1 MRTRFQTITT
11 GTTDVGDFA
20 DDVRRIFTEIAQ
32 SSGELPGGECSPP
45 VDVRETDDNL
55 EVVLDLPGVGLEAL
69 RVVARGQTL
78 LIAGEK
84 RPRRGRGDF
93 SFHLV
98 ERDFGRF
105 ARVVQLPVAC
115 ETAKASAL
123 LTNGELRITLPRV
136 KERRGRAIDISVTQA
151 P

>member
-11 GTTDVGDFA
+11 GTTDIADFA
-20 DDVRRIFTEIAQ
+20 DDVRRIFRELEQ
-32 SSGELPGGECSPP
+32 PGELPAGECSPP
-45 VDVRETDDNL
+45 IDVRETDNDL
-55 EVVLDLPGVGLEAL
+55 EVVLDLPGVGLEAV
-69 RVVARGQTL
+69 RVVARGQLL

-84 RPRRGRGDF
+84 RPRRGGGDS

-105 ARVVQLPVAC
+105 ARVVRLPVAC

-123 LTNGELRITLPRV
+123 LTEGELRITLPRV
-136 KERRGRAIDISVTQA
+136 KERRGRAIDISITQA